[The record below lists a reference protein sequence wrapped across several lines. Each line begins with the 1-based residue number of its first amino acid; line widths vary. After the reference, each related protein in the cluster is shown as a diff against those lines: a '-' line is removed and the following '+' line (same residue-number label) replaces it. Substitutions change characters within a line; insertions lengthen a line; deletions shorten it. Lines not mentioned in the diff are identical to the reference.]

1 MEIKT
6 GAEILSEYRNQEQN
20 LSTFKALEEL
30 IDEELEKAKSFPL
43 DKPVK
48 PATCERCKELEE
60 LLSKFKYDQD
70 AYLNPHY
77 CFGYLYSEYK
87 QQKPRFE
94 KILGV
99 ATHSYMIEQQVN
111 TLLTILEGKLPSK
124 LSV

>member
-48 PATCERCKELEE
+48 PATCEHNFQIAKRDYYKPDGGQNAFG
-60 LLSKFKYDQD
+60 KTYDQSRT
-70 AYLNPHY
+70 
-77 CFGYLYSEYK
+77 YS
-87 QQKPRFE
+87 
-94 KILGV
+94 
-99 ATHSYMIEQQVN
+99 
-111 TLLTILEGKLPSK
+111 TLFCTKCGETKEIITS
-124 LSV
+124 